1 MPFIE
6 SPKHVQTYLHDELE
20 KPSKKEIWSYGVGS
34 FGLNSS
40 FTLTSSFLTYY
51 YTDSAGI
58 TAAAVGTLMLIA
70 RLFDGITDLTMG
82 TVVDKT
88 KSKYGK
94 ARPWLLWMS
103 LPLGLSILSLFSV
116 PNLSHSSKLIYA
128 YITYLLFI
136 LFYTMVA
143 IPYKTLL
150 AMMTQDQYS
159 RSLSNI
165 NSAIWFMFGTLLVM
179 TLTQP
184 IAANFGWSTLA
195 IMYALVTVI
204 PLFITFRFV
213 KERVTQSLSI
223 TNNVPLKLG
232 LRALIQNQYWF
243 LITIVCVLFYII
255 LGLVQGGGLYY
266 ARWVLGNENY
276 FPLIGLALT
285 GPMVIGLFFIGPLVK
300 KFGKKNVMIFGW
312 FVALVGQSIKMI
324 DMTNLTTFLIGSSLA
339 GLGAMPSLGLIIA
352 MINDTVEY
360 GEYKT
365 GVRTEGLLNS
375 GASFGA
381 KVGTGLGLAIIGWCL
396 SYGGYIGQ
404 ATVQHEFA
412 ITMIKVINIHL
423 PILFGILLVT
433 LLFFF
438 KVDKLYPEI
447 VAELKKR
454 KQNDEKT
461 L

>member
-1 MPFIE
+1 MAIIKL
-6 SPKHVQTYLHDELE
+6 PKYLNPNYDGLE
-20 KPSKKEIWSYGVGS
+20 KPKKKEIWSYGVGS

-51 YTDSAGI
+51 YTDSVGI

-70 RLFDGITDLTMG
+70 RLFDGATDLAMG

-88 KSKYGK
+88 KTKLGK
-94 ARPWLLWMS
+94 ARPWILWMA
-103 LPLGLSILSLFSV
+103 LPLGLSILLLFSV
-116 PNLSHSSKLIYA
+116 PNVSDSGKLIYA
-128 YITYLLFI
+128 YVTYLLFI
-136 LFYTMVA
+136 LLYTMVA

-150 AMMTQDQYS
+150 ALMTQDQFS

-184 IAANFGWSTLA
+184 IAANFGWLTLA
-195 IMYALVTVI
+195 ILYAIITVI
-204 PLFITFRFV
+204 PLLITFRFV
-213 KERVTQSLSI
+213 KERVTS
-223 TNNVPLKLG
+223 PLYNDSKVSVKTATL
-232 LRALIQNQYWF
+232 ALLKNQYWMI
-243 LITIVCVLFYII
+243 ITIVCVLFYII
-255 LGLVQGGGLYY
+255 LALVQGGGLYY
-266 ARWVLGNENY
+266 ARWVLGNEDL

-285 GPMVIGLFFIGPLVK
+285 GPMVLGLFFMGPVVK

-312 FVALVGQSIKMI
+312 FVALVGQLIKMY
-324 DMTNLTTFLIGSSLA
+324 DMTDLTTFLIGSALA

-365 GVRTEGLLNS
+365 GIRTEGMLNS

-381 KVGTGLGLAIIGWCL
+381 KVGTGLGLAIIGWSL
-396 SYGGYIGQ
+396 SYGGYTSQ
-404 ATVQHEFA
+404 ANVQAEQA
-412 ITMIKVINIHL
+412 IAMIKAINIHF
-423 PILFGILLVT
+423 PIVFGILLVA

-438 KVDKLYPEI
+438 KVDKLYPQI
-447 VAELKKR
+447 VAELQKR
-454 KQNDEKT
+454 KQK
-461 L
+461 